1 MMFKSCAE
9 SSVKTMNGT
18 LEVEE
23 KRLIRVTSNRI
34 ECHLVP
40 RKCLDQHLSLMN
52 LALQDMKVQAIRGD
66 EPEIL

>member
-1 MMFKSCAE
+1 MMFKCCVE

-34 ECHLVP
+34 KCHLVP
-40 RKCLDQHLSLMN
+40 RKCLDQRLSLMN